1 MIDLR
6 LKNISKKI
14 IKVIAI
20 GTLLIVICI
29 GFTIILN
36 NIPNTSVI
44 EAMSNQEVIKN
55 AAQFITQENIIEG
68 SKFIFK

>member
-68 SKFIFK
+68 SRFILK